1 MPIHSFSFPIPET
14 RFFQAGHHVYKFK
27 IRSGSKCSD
36 EMIDNEYTNQELE
49 DAIRVVLANLD
60 NLQPFTT
67 KHFNIFPYK
76 SRWERVS
83 ELQFQQGGLRL
94 TAYPFLITLYLET
107 HDSPQT
113 QQAMQSGDWPRM
125 RAEKGTL
132 QLPHGPA
139 YQHKSSKTEQ
149 PMGGSPAQHTC
160 WRDWEPPQRADGA
173 EAMAG
178 DRRFPANSA
187 EGHPSSASSA
197 VTHGE
202 GQREGQGLGTQ
213 GRHLRTV
220 EQGDPKG
227 PAPSDFKER

>member
-1 MPIHSFSFPIPET
+1 MPIQSFSFPIPET

-60 NLQPFTT
+60 NLQPFAT
-67 KHFNIFPYK
+67 KHFNIFPYR

-113 QQAMQSGDWPRM
+113 QQAMQSGDWP
-125 RAEKGTL
+125 
-132 QLPHGPA
+132 QLERLGA
-139 YQHKSSKTEQ
+139 SSE
-149 PMGGSPAQHTC
+149 GRWSRSNG
-160 WRDWEPPQRADGA
+160 WRQE
-173 EAMAG
+173 
-178 DRRFPANSA
+178 
-187 EGHPSSASSA
+187 ASSA

-227 PAPSDFKER
+227 PTPSDSKRDEPGFLSHVASKLFPFSLFFGSWKK